1 MAKGVVFFV
10 GLYFFSNF
18 WASLIKK
25 KKKKTSGCKRKHISE
40 FPLQL
45 EETTNIYASLN
56 MAETKV

>member
-10 GLYFFSNF
+10 GLYFFSNV
-18 WASLIKK
+18 WASLIK

-45 EETTNIYASLN
+45 EETTNIYASLI